1 MKIIKSATLLFVVV
15 LLFSFSIF
23 NMHSVEVSFFTWQ
36 SPELPLFLILI
47 FAFALG
53 CVAGVLWD
61 ALRTTR
67 HRRKQKKPE
76 SEKKTKQSHQE
87 MRKKDD
93 DRGELKE
100 KESERSEETKS

>member
-15 LLFSFSIF
+15 LLFSFSVF

-61 ALRTTR
+61 ALRTSR

-76 SEKKTKQSHQE
+76 SEKKTKQGHQE
-87 MRKKDD
+87 MKN
-93 DRGELKE
+93 
-100 KESERSEETKS
+100 KESERSDETKV

>member
-1 MKIIKSATLLFVVV
+1 MKIIKSATLLLVVI
-15 LLFSFSIF
+15 LLFSFSVF
-23 NMHSVEVSFFTWQ
+23 NMHSIRVSFFTWQ
-36 SPELPLFLILI
+36 SPEIPLFLILI

-76 SEKKTKQSHQE
+76 PEKKTKQSHQE
-87 MRKKDD
+87 MRKKDE
-93 DRGELKE
+93 DREELKDKGSE
-100 KESERSEETKS
+100 KT